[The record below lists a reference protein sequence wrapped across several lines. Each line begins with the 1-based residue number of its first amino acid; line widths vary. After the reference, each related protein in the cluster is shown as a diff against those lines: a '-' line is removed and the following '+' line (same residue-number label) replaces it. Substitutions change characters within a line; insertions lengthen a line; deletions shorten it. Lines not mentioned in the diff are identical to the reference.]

1 MIRSDECLADV
12 IALRTVSKSFV
23 APAVMQNC
31 LKLSGSY
38 TWIPLF
44 TTISLYIL
52 FFTIVSSCFMSHP
65 TWKKNFI
72 LGNKTKKCYLKEM
85 IKMGMKPKTLLY
97 HKAFFKTLLLFKL
110 RLGILPRVHLT
121 AKLSLVCYTDFLFFL
136 RPLSKQVKI
145 QLQGINWALAQALV
159 VVFMHS

>member
-23 APAVMQNC
+23 ALAVMQNC

-65 TWKKNFI
+65 TYKRVI
-72 LGNKTKKCYLKEM
+72 LEKQNKCYLKEM
-85 IKMGMKPKTLLY
+85 IKMEMKPKTLLY
-97 HKAFFKTLLLFKL
+97 HKAFFNTLLLFKL
-110 RLGILPRVHLT
+110 KLGILARVHLT
-121 AKLSLVCYTDFLFFL
+121 VKLSLVCCTDLLFFL

-145 QLQGINWALAQALV
+145 KPWGIN
-159 VVFMHS
+159 